1 MHKPPNGRSGPE
13 DRKLLKTKGCTH
25 VLNGYSQLVAG
36 GTGDGTDDKPQTKKS
51 QFPN

>member
-25 VLNGYSQLVAG
+25 VLNDYSQLE
-36 GTGDGTDDKPQTKKS
+36 KKKKKS
-51 QFPN
+51 QLLN